1 MINQPKNVIIQIGVL
16 FLNRIVVFG
25 GSESGKTNVLLN
37 SIKYRGPNVAKI
49 YLYVK
54 DPFESKYQL
63 LNNERDKAAIEKLKN
78 PKPFIDY
85 SQTIDGVYE
94 NLEDYN
100 PTKKKRQLI
109 MFYDITADKK
119 SNKH

>member
-85 SQTIDGVYE
+85 WQTIDGAYE

-100 PTKKKRQLI
+100 PTKKKR
-109 MFYDITADKK
+109 
-119 SNKH
+119 

>member
-1 MINQPKNVIIQIGVL
+1 M
-16 FLNRIVVFG
+16 
-25 GSESGKTNVLLN
+25 N

-85 SQTIDGVYE
+85 WQTIDGAYE

-100 PTKKKRQLI
+100 PTKKKR
-109 MFYDITADKK
+109 
-119 SNKH
+119 